1 MGIKRKRRSPSRTC
15 STLRSILMFGGVGF
29 IGFNLFLISRIDPN
43 QKEPLPHHELNYDK
57 LGDFSDV
64 DLSIKPHQLVYEEP
78 VAKVEENAVS
88 TESPEDDAHQVD
100 EESVREEE
108 ETNEVQN
115 DDKNE
120 RAKVHLEEAKQ
131 ANAHLPP
138 MAVNPL
144 LWQLHSKK
152 KDGGLVQKGQ
162 LLEKHRYLMMEN
174 TSEPIPKVR
183 TYNGTH
189 GMPYMTLNLH
199 LCPYVVEKL

>member
-1 MGIKRKRRSPSRTC
+1 MGIKRKRRSTSSRTC

-43 QKEPLPHHELNYDK
+43 QKESLPHHELNYEK

-64 DLSIKPHQLVYEEP
+64 DLSIKPHKMVYEEP
-78 VAKVEENAVS
+78 PSPEPIKIENAVS
-88 TESPEDDAHQVD
+88 TDSPAEDEPIVEYNQVQTDLND
-100 EESVREEE
+100 EEM
-108 ETNEVQN
+108 
-115 DDKNE
+115 DKSKK
-120 RAKVHLEEAKQ
+120 AKVHLEEAKQ

-152 KDGGLVQKGQ
+152 KEGGLVQKGQ

-174 TSEPIPKVR
+174 TSEPIPHVSFEVQ
-183 TYNGTH
+183 
-189 GMPYMTLNLH
+189 
-199 LCPYVVEKL
+199 C